1 MEYRP
6 LDITVISANGLKNFL
21 LFFRMKVYVV
31 VKLINGKSVVEKKTH
46 ASRGRNPKWN
56 HRMKFP
62 VEDSAINTTNL
73 LFVLRQR
80 RFWGDKD
87 IGEVSIPVRELVDLD
102 TRSGTSEHV
111 VDYQVKTVRG
121 KSVGTFTFSHQFIE
135 KPFPARD
142 STGTSGS
149 NHPPGPAYMIN
160 QQGMPSYQ
168 SSYSTTP
175 QGYVNYPGAGYGNG
189 WYPQTT
195 PPGGYAY
202 PPPQQMGYNQ
212 RR

>member
-1 MEYRP
+1 MYTEAYTN
-6 LDITVISANGLKNFL
+6 DFK
-21 LFFRMKVYVV
+21 
-31 VKLINGKSVVEKKTH
+31 
-46 ASRGRNPKWN
+46 
-56 HRMKFP
+56 KFP

-80 RFWGDKD
+80 RFWGDKN
-87 IGEVSIPVRELVDLD
+87 IGEVSIPVRELVELD
-102 TRSGTSEHV
+102 THSGTSEHV

-149 NHPPGPAYMIN
+149 NHPPGPAYMII
-160 QQGMPSYQ
+160 QQGMPGYQ
-168 SSYSTTP
+168 SPYSTTP
-175 QGYVNYPGAGYGNG
+175 QGYVNYLRAGYGNG

-202 PPPQQMGYNQ
+202 PHPNKWVIINSGDQRSNKVALDTLFDGKDLNSYNLNSYNLGQ
-212 RR
+212 YQA